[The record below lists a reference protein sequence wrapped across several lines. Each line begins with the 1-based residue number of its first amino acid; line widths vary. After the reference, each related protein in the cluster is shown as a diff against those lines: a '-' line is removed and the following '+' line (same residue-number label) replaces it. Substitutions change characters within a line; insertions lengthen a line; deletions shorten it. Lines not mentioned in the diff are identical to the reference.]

1 MRLAKF
7 DFRTAKD
14 FGASGIP
21 TKPTKHIRMTAAM
34 KTAFHLRFEFMAW
47 AGSGLRR
54 NVLSLWGARNRAY
67 SSNPGL
73 ATPPCFPAGERPPRN
88 AILSLLPDRRYE
100 AEQSRSQCPRLYRT
114 T

>member
-7 DFRTAKD
+7 DFKTDKD

-21 TKPTKHIRMTAAM
+21 IKPTKQTRMTAAM
-34 KTAFHLRFEFMAW
+34 KTAFHLRFEFMAR
-47 AGSGLRR
+47 AGSGFRR

-88 AILSLLPDRRYE
+88 AILSPSPGRQYE
-100 AEQSRSQCPRLYRT
+100 AEWSHSRPPQLCRR
-114 T
+114 